1 MKLTINSK
9 NHGQITFSRPGTYY
23 IYADLNGKSGTLGK
37 QICNGGETSGS
48 TISYSGDDQV
58 KFEEVCR
65 RWYRA
70 YSRKC
75 AVEA

>member
-9 NHGQITFSRPGTYY
+9 THGKITFSRPGGYY
-23 IYADLNGKSGTLGK
+23 IYADLNEKSGTLGK
-37 QICNGGETSGS
+37 QICDGGHTSGN
-48 TISYSGDDQV
+48 TLIYSGDDQV

-70 YSRKC
+70 YSRKVV
-75 AVEA
+75 AV